1 MDSRTSSTARSYGAA
16 WLRDDRHSLFLAGM
30 MWVLVVLMI
39 VPEGFDYQSFA
50 AAPVSGGAVSRMLW
64 LGLLALSA
72 IILLWRAGLMWV
84 LTRTL
89 NPFLLVFVALAV
101 LSVAWSIDLSLSA
114 RRLVRMLTIVLA
126 CLAFVLMS
134 WHARRFQSVVRPILT
149 VMLLGS
155 LLFGLAFPTLA
166 IHQETSAELIGAW
179 RGLANHKNGLGDLSC
194 LALIFWFHAW
204 LAREVRLVP
213 ALAGGSIAATCLVLS
228 RSSTSLAATAF
239 VMVLLLVLLRTPS
252 NLRPYFAFLVS
263 MLVAGLLVYAL
274 AILNLIPGLG
284 TLMAPVVL
292 LTDKAVTFTGRTE
305 IWTIISDHIRYRPFL
320 GTGYGAYWTAAPV
333 PGTES
338 YEFIS
343 RMRSFYPGSA
353 HNGYLEIVNDLG
365 WVGLACLIAYI
376 ATHVRQCLRLLEI
389 DRHQSALYLALFFQQ
404 AITNLSETHWFS
416 VLSVDFVV
424 MTLATTALAR
434 GLLEHQLRSIFGEPH
449 PLIGGTV
456 GGMALLLAQ
465 RSLPR
470 IQSRQGLMP

>member
-1 MDSRTSSTARSYGAA
+1 MDSKTSNTARRYGAS

-30 MWVLVVLMI
+30 IWVLIVLMI
-39 VPEGFDYQSFA
+39 VPEGFEYQNLA
-50 AAPVSGGAVSRMLW
+50 TAPVSGGVVSRVLW
-64 LGLLALSA
+64 MGLLALGA
-72 IILLWRAGLMWV
+72 IILLWRAGLTWV
-84 LTRTL
+84 LARTL
-89 NPFLLVFVALAV
+89 NPFLPVFVALAV
-101 LSVAWSIDLSLSA
+101 LSIAWSIDPSLSA
-114 RRLVRMLTIVLA
+114 RRLVRMFTIVLV
-126 CLAFVLMS
+126 CLAFVLIS
-134 WHARRFQSVVRPILT
+134 WHARRCQNVVRPILT

-155 LLFGLAFPTLA
+155 ILFGLAFPVLA

-204 LAREVRLVP
+204 LTREVRLLP
-213 ALAGGSIAATCLVLS
+213 ALVGGAIAATCLVLS

-239 VMVLLLVLLRTPS
+239 VMVLLVVLLRTPHA
-252 NLRPYFAFLVS
+252 LRPYVAYLVS
-263 MLVAGLLVYAL
+263 MLLAGLLIYAL

-284 TLMAPVVL
+284 TLMAPVTL

-305 IWTIISDHIRYRPFL
+305 IWAIISEHIAYHPFL
-320 GTGYGAYWTAAPV
+320 GTGYGAYWTAGPV
-333 PGTES
+333 AGTQS
-338 YEFIS
+338 YEFLW

-376 ATHVRQCLRLLEI
+376 VTHVRHCLRLLKI
-389 DRHQSALYLALFFQQ
+389 DRNQSALYLALFFQQ

-416 VLSVDFVV
+416 VLSVDFVI

-449 PLIGGTV
+449 PFIGRPF
-456 GGMALLLAQ
+456 GGMALPLAQ
-465 RSLPR
+465 KVLTHARGGR
-470 IQSRQGLMP
+470 A